1 MGRPTSLAGS
11 LVRASHAA
19 PSVVVTG
26 IGTALAVA
34 AGADAALALLLATAL
49 LSGQLSIGWSND
61 WLDAARDARAG
72 RADKPTVA
80 AGLDPAL
87 LRNLAFGAAAVCV
100 VLSVALGPAAA
111 VAHLGAVA
119 LAWAYNARL
128 KATAWSWLPY
138 AGAFGLLPAVAVLA
152 VPGAGLPAP
161 WLVAAGALLG
171 TGAHVAN
178 ALPDLEDDLATGVR
192 GLPHRLGRR
201 ASGVGAPALLLLGCG
216 AALLGPGESLAGWQ
230 VVVAATATTLALA
243 AGGVAVAVPR
253 SRAPFMLSMVV
264 ALACVALILG
274 GGAKLPGASG

>member
-19 PSVVVTG
+19 PSAVVTG

-34 AGADAALALLLATAL
+34 AGADAHVALLLAAAL

-72 RADKPTVA
+72 RTDKPTVA
-80 AGLDPAL
+80 AGLEPAL
-87 LRNLAFGAAAVCV
+87 LRNLAFGAAALCV

-111 VAHLGAVA
+111 VAHLAAVA
-119 LAWAYNARL
+119 LAWAYNAGL

-178 ALPDLEDDLATGVR
+178 ALPDLEDDVATGVR

-201 ASGVGAPALLLLGCG
+201 AAGVGAPALLLLGCG
-216 AALLGPGESLAGWQ
+216 AALLGPGERLAGWQ
-230 VVVAATATTLALA
+230 VVVAATATALALA
-243 AGGVAVAVPR
+243 AGGVAVALPR
-253 SRAPFMLSMVV
+253 SRAPFLLSMVV

-274 GGAKLPGASG
+274 GGANLPAASG